1 MKKLMFTVALVATAG
16 AICAQEAGVPPAA
29 SETTV
34 AAAAVAS
41 DNTLAVAA
49 AASDDGGAAIIA
61 MAEEKAAEV
70 AALPDEPGE
79 SALNKVNTDLETM
92 GIVPG
97 YDAEKEGDH
106 SSSPGRH

>member
-61 MAEEKAAEV
+61 MAEERMGRM
-70 AALPDEPGE
+70 LPQTYR
-79 SALNKVNTDLETM
+79 SA
-92 GIVPG
+92 GSAVP
-97 YDAEKEGDH
+97 
-106 SSSPGRH
+106 